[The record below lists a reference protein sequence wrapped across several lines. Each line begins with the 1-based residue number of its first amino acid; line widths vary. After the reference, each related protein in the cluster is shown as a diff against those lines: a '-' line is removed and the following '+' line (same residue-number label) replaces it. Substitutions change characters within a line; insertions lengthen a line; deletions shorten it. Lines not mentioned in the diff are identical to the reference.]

1 MSFRSRRGKMLH
13 PGRVSFLRYH
23 PCWSRRR
30 RQPKTNIWRGTSD
43 SSAVFCVQSS
53 AGRGT
58 FPTKKRSVKPL
69 AGVNG
74 RECWQQVGHGR
85 QAGNLGHLSFL
96 GLEID
101 LKRNLHPVLVL
112 ILEPSLSS
120 SSVTLQCSK
129 CRNHFPLSFCLC
141 LGDLRSVVCSLRLS
155 QDARDVCAADC
166 LDFSPVYH
174 LGA

>member
-13 PGRVSFLRYH
+13 PRRVSFLRYH

-30 RQPKTNIWRGTSD
+30 HQPKTNMWRGTSD
-43 SSAVFCVQSS
+43 SSAVFCLQSS

-58 FPTKKRSVKPL
+58 FQTKKRSVKQL

-74 RECWQQVGHGR
+74 RECWQQVGHVR

-101 LKRNLHPVLVL
+101 LKRNLHLVLVL

-120 SSVTLQCSK
+120 SSVTLQCSE
-129 CRNHFPLSFCLC
+129 CRSQFPPFLLPFPLWFAFCRVQFVPQPGRSWPCVRQTAWTSVLC
-141 LGDLRSVVCSLRLS
+141 II
-155 QDARDVCAADC
+155 
-166 LDFSPVYH
+166 
-174 LGA
+174 